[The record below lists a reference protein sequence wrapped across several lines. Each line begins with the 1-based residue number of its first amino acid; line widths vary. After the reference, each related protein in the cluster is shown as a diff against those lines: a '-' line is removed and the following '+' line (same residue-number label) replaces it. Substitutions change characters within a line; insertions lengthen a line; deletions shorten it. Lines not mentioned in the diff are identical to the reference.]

1 MVLRSSFRNLEGF
14 GQLDLRTNLCDLF
27 SAITDLHCP
36 WFPFIL
42 LQVQLFAFIYLCLR
56 SYFFIQNHFPYSNFH
71 YHRLPS
77 PYFVLLSSTFI
88 YFHLSSSNIMYPHI
102 DSSFIYHHLSS
113 STFTGLYFR
122 SYIFIYYR
130 LPSSTI
136 IGLYCPLLTLSVYPQ
151 IQLLTFIYHHIPSFT
166 FTSCD
171 ISSSHLIHL
180 LLPSFTSIFIYRPF
194 FAFICFSYLN
204 LPSSS

>member
-130 LPSSTI
+130 PLLSFVNPFSLPSNTI
-136 IGLYCPLLTLSVYPQ
+136 AYLHLSSHTLVYLHFLWH
-151 IQLLTFIYHHIPSFT
+151 IFISLNSSSFT
-166 FTSCD
+166 FVYLYF
-171 ISSSHLIHL
+171 HLSPFL
-180 LLPSFTSIFIYRPF
+180 CLYLFQLP
-194 FAFICFSYLN
+194 
-204 LPSSS
+204 